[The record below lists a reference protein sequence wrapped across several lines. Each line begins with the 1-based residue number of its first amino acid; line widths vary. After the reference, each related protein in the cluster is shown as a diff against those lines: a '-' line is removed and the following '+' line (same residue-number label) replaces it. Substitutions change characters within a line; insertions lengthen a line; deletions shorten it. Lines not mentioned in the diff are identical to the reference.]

1 MNYYFWPEMS
11 NDKNWRFLSR
21 IDPRLRL
28 LSFFVLFFLVL
39 ATPPKK
45 WQTFSWLFLS
55 LCLMAVLGGFA
66 PKFFIQA
73 LVLTFPW
80 MAFVSL
86 TVLLKLKSLAG
97 ETSSIL
103 VNLWGKMIMTIM
115 LLSIYKMAL
124 PLPAVIRALSQAK
137 LPPLFLS
144 LFFLSSHFLQLL
156 GEEAQ
161 RMHQALI
168 CRSFGKI
175 NFRRKIK
182 ILWSLMNSLFDR
194 ALGRSQQLLAAMLSR
209 GFSGRL
215 LVRAPGRLTTA
226 DYLFLFSLLLLTI
239 YIFLT

>member
-11 NDKNWRFLSR
+11 KDKKWRFLSR

-28 LSFFVLFFLVL
+28 LSLFVLFFLIL
-39 ATPPKK
+39 AAHPKNG
-45 WQTFSWLFLS
+45 QTFFGLFLS
-55 LCLMAVLGGFA
+55 LCLMAVLSGFA

-73 LVLTFPW
+73 LVLTLPW
-80 MAFVSL
+80 MTFVSL
-86 TVLLKLKSLAG
+86 TILLRLKGLTGENSSALA
-97 ETSSIL
+97 
-103 VNLWGKMIMTIM
+103 NLWGKMILTIV
-115 LLSIYKMAL
+115 LLSIYKIAL
-124 PLPAVIRALSQAK
+124 PLPEVIRALSQAK

-144 LFFLSSHFLQLL
+144 LFFLSYHFLQVL

-161 RMHQALI
+161 RMHRALI
-168 CRSFGKI
+168 SRYFGKI

-182 ILWSLMNSLFDR
+182 ILWSLINCLFDR

-215 LVRAPGRLTTA
+215 PVWVSGRLTAA

-239 YIFLT
+239 YIFLI